1 MKEPVIVLAPPNEQL
16 RIDEVWLF
24 ISVDETGEGVC
35 GAPLAGPGSLVP
47 LIAADEARLKSL
59 IPIARQVARASGKQV
74 KLIKLSQRTELLTIS
89 PDGGDMQ

>member
-1 MKEPVIVLAPPNEQL
+1 MTVILAPPNEQL

-35 GAPLAGPGSLVP
+35 GAPLLGAGSLVP

-59 IPIARQVARASGKQV
+59 IPVARQLARDSGRQI
-74 KLIKLSQRTELLTIS
+74 KLIKLSQRTELMTIA